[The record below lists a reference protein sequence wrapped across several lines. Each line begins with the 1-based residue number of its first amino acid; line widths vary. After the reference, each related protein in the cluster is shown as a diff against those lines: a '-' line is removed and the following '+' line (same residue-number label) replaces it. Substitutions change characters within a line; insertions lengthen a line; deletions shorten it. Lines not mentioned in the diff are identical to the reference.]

1 VCPLEV
7 FYQLEWDQ
15 TVLDNC
21 GTFFGGDVAADGCTD
36 NYTVG
41 SPAIRPLQ
49 PVAAA
54 FGQGF
59 GVANEGVIV
68 RRAGD
73 RDARDSGQ
81 FGAALRWL
89 GDDTEYGLYFMNYHS
104 RTPTVGTIT
113 ATTPAWRPSAPSS
126 GAANGLAPGSP
137 VRAWR
142 RA

>member
-1 VCPLEV
+1 MLFASQSLTNQLTLEG

-21 GTFFGGDVAADGCTD
+21 GTFFGGDVAADGCTN

-41 SPAIRPLQ
+41 NPAIRPLQ

-59 GVANEGVIV
+59 GVTNEGVIV

-81 FGAALRWL
+81 FGTALRWL
-89 GDDTEYGLYFMNYHS
+89 GM
-104 RTPTVGTIT
+104 TPNT
-113 ATTPAWRPSAPSS
+113 ACTS
-126 GAANGLAPGSP
+126 
-137 VRAWR
+137 
-142 RA
+142 